1 MTEEAIIVINGQ
13 SYEAWHVAVWSIC
26 GFFFVFVIL
35 ALLFVYVQDDN
46 SFSGNNMNEVWKELG
61 LSKALGIEK

>member
-35 ALLFVYVQDDN
+35 ALVFVYVQDN
-46 SFSGNNMNEVWKELG
+46 SSSSNNMNEVWKELG